1 MAEGTR
7 YAQLSEIVAANKE
20 TLNQHTEMLK
30 TLMEQVSL
38 LATTESQ
45 NQNQSGRESSSN
57 PNGENQGENSGNIEV
72 GRDDQNDRIGGI
84 QTRTVKLDFP
94 RFDGTEPVT
103 WILKAQQFFT
113 YSQTPENQK
122 VPIAAFHMEGRAL
135 TWYHWLMDAHTGGWE
150 EFVFALKTRFA
161 PSAFDDPVGAFTKL
175 KQTSTVEDYQVQ
187 FEILS
192 NRIQGMSEE
201 FKVSTF
207 LSGLKEEVRIMVT
220 MLKPITLSS
229 AFGLAKL
236 QEEEVRLRGRG
247 HKYQSWVTNSQG
259 YTKLSAAPTPPRLT
273 IPTPPETRNTNPPYN
288 PNFNRR
294 PSIPI
299 KRLTPAQMQERREKG
314 LCYNCDEKFQPG
326 HRCNRPRLF
335 LLEGVELGEPE
346 EIRVEEVEPEE
357 ESEGE
362 PQGAELLGI
371 SMHALA
377 GALAPRT
384 MRLMGGKNI
393 RAAGGNSHR
402 HRQHS

>member
-135 TWYHWLMDAHTGGWE
+135 TWYHWLMDAGHTGGWE

-220 MLKPITLSS
+220 MLKSTTLSS

-314 LCYNCDEKFQPG
+314 VML
-326 HRCNRPRLF
+326 
-335 LLEGVELGEPE
+335 
-346 EIRVEEVEPEE
+346 
-357 ESEGE
+357 
-362 PQGAELLGI
+362 
-371 SMHALA
+371 
-377 GALAPRT
+377 
-384 MRLMGGKNI
+384 
-393 RAAGGNSHR
+393 
-402 HRQHS
+402 